1 MSGITEIIFVLGLIL
16 LANIIEKSR
25 NEQYFRLFG
34 WLLLALNI
42 PLFLMGV
49 LFVLI
54 PEDQLAA
61 LEASTGLAIENTLA
75 FGIILQAMALWGTLL
90 SLRTSREVLARW
102 LPLDPRSPVH
112 ALALVLSGYLV
123 GNVTLVA
130 TQGGLERFAET
141 AVAPSVFEVVLQG
154 FIFVLAAFLGVGW
167 LVRRGPRELLDRLGL
182 ERLTGKQVRLGLRWI
197 VALVILQW
205 AVGAIW
211 FLLAPEQA
219 ELLGNINELLL
230 GDFDTVWQWV
240 LLALASGVGEELLFR
255 GALQP
260 VLGLWFTAILFA
272 LLHIQ
277 YGFTPITLVVFA
289 IGVAL
294 GYIRRY
300 QNTTMAIFIH
310 TGYNFILG
318 LLALLAPYLEQMV
331 Q

>member
-1 MSGITEIIFVLGLIL
+1 MEIIFVLGLIL
-16 LANIIEKSR
+16 LANVIEKSR
-25 NEQYFRLFG
+25 NEQYFRLFD
-34 WLLLALNI
+34 WLLLAFNI

-75 FGIILQAMALWGTLL
+75 FGITLQAMALWGTVF
-90 SLRTSREVLARW
+90 SLRASREVLTRW

-167 LVRRGPRELLDRLGL
+167 LVRRRPGELLDRLGL
-182 ERLTGKQVRLGLRWI
+182 ERLTGEQVRLGLRWI
-197 VALVILQW
+197 VALVVLQW

-219 ELLGNINELLL
+219 ELLGNINDLLL

-240 LLALASGVGEELLFR
+240 LLAIASGVGEELLFR

-294 GYIRRY
+294 GYVRHY
-300 QNTTMAIFIH
+300 HNTTMAIFIH